1 MVYQYGHNPPQMKIT
16 PERSEISIAKVVL
29 PYVSLVDTKD
39 LLDDGDILALSTVN
53 GKYISCDSNN
63 MLVAVGDAPNDGC
76 TMIIKKDTQSNFFK
90 IQCNNGKYVTVNAE
104 AGLALYATGTVEDA
118 TTFSISISVSG
129 GLRIT
134 TVEGLYIH
142 FVSNDSSLRATS
154 VDQFGACTIFNITLK
169 QIDELSKYSARSLN
183 ACELAWAAFIW
194 NLTGGFFLAIGL
206 GPFISTG
213 KVKPDVFGLIKS
225 NPTAWK
231 AIQDLMKAI
240 TDGLGNTG
248 LLIASM
254 LGVITVF
261 YEENLLWKIF
271 KKMMKRFIWL
281 AVGWALAKIIEIIF
295 LPEAEVAELLA
306 NFTIWGVQTV
316 EAGLAVSEACN

>member
-1 MVYQYGHNPPQMKIT
+1 M
-16 PERSEISIAKVVL
+16 
-29 PYVSLVDTKD
+29 
-39 LLDDGDILALSTVN
+39 
-53 GKYISCDSNN
+53 
-63 MLVAVGDAPNDGC
+63 
-76 TMIIKKDTQSNFFK
+76 
-90 IQCNNGKYVTVNAE
+90 
-104 AGLALYATGTVEDA
+104 
-118 TTFSISISVSG
+118 SG

-206 GPFISTG
+206 DPFISTG
-213 KVKPDVFGLIKS
+213 KVKSGVFGLIKS

-248 LLIASM
+248 LLVASM
-254 LGVITVF
+254 LGVITIF

-295 LPEAEVAELLA
+295 LPEAEAAELLA